1 VSRLSAAALAIAVAV
16 TAASTYALSGAAE
29 PTASDVSVAR
39 QVPTSE
45 ATLACPQPPQRKSA
59 TSSLLAVA
67 PPSDSPSASGSMTV
81 SALGDPATLVETEMQ
96 QGLPV
101 VRPVGGALQPAAV
114 VDATGS
120 MSAGMASFQWSVE
133 SGNKHS
139 GRSITACL
147 AGSDDWWFHGVNTAV
162 GSVSRLDLT
171 NTTPAIA
178 VVDLEIF
185 GPHGAVE
192 TVGQRGIA
200 LAPDSGQTIDLARF
214 APNLDAATVHV
225 HATAG
230 LVTAAVGSSLLEGVT
245 PAGSEWLPPV
255 PEPTT
260 DVVVDAAFDR
270 SASQYL
276 EIVNPGDV
284 GALVQV
290 EVIDDSG
297 PFVPS
302 GLENVRVAPESVKS
316 VKLGKIS
323 HNGPVSVRL
332 TSPTPISGAVVSTER
347 GGSDYAVSAPSA
359 SLTDSAVVPMVSDVD
374 LALQFTGS
382 TQQSTGQFTVTGY
395 DRLGQ
400 PVFDDT
406 VSVDG
411 LRTTQ
416 WTPPETKTAGK
427 AAYIVVSVAFD
438 APAQAIAQYSGPDG
452 VAALPLTPGVFSVTR
467 PAVQQTR

>member
-16 TAASTYALSGAAE
+16 TAASTYALSGSAE
-29 PTASDVSVAR
+29 PTASDGSAAE

-45 ATLACPQPPQRKSA
+45 ATLACPQPPQSTRA
-59 TSSLLAVA
+59 TTSLLAVA

-81 SALGDPATLVETEMQ
+81 SALGDTAAPVETETQ
-96 QGLPV
+96 QGVSV
-101 VRPVGGALQPAAV
+101 VRPVGGSLQPAAV

-120 MSAGMASFQWSVE
+120 MSAGTAAFQWSIE

-139 GRSITACL
+139 GRSITTCA
-147 AGSDDWWFHGVNTAV
+147 AGSDDWWFNGVNTAV
-162 GSVSRLDLT
+162 GAVSRLDLT
-171 NTTPAIA
+171 NTTSAIA

-200 LAPDSGQTIDLARF
+200 LAPDSSQSIDLARF
-214 APNLDAATVHV
+214 APNLEAATVHV

-230 LVTAAVGSSLLEGVT
+230 LVTAAVGTSLLEGVT
-245 PAGSEWLPPV
+245 PAGSEWLPPAA
-255 PEPTT
+255 EPAT
-260 DVVVDAAFDR
+260 DVVIDAAFDR
-270 SASQYL
+270 SASQDL
-276 EIVNPGDV
+276 EIVNPEDV
-284 GALVQV
+284 GTLVQV
-290 EVIDDSG
+290 QVIDDSG

-302 GLENVRVAPESVKS
+302 GLENVRVEPQSVKS

-332 TSPTPISGAVVSTER
+332 TSPTPISGAVVSTQR
-347 GGSDYAVSAPSA
+347 GGADYAVSAPSA
-359 SLTDSAVVPMVSDVD
+359 SLSDSAVVPIVPDVD
-374 LALQFTGS
+374 LAVQFTGS

-395 DRLGQ
+395 DREGQ
-400 PVFDDT
+400 QVFDDT
-406 VSVDG
+406 VNVDG

-416 WTPPETKTAGK
+416 WTPPEKKPAGK
-427 AAYIVVSVAFD
+427 AAYIVVAVSLD
-438 APAQAIAQYSGPDG
+438 TPTQAIAQYSGQDG

-467 PAVQQTR
+467 PAVRQTR